1 MLKTAIVLFQCL
13 DVDMEYGFEYQG
25 SSPREV
31 ITPNTERAF
40 VALTQAINAYMGTM
54 CVGSIVS
61 GSVSLQEI
69 IMLFFFLESY
79 VLYYNG
85 K

>member
-1 MLKTAIVLFQCL
+1 MFKTAIVLFQCL

-61 GSVSLQEI
+61 GSFNL
-69 IMLFFFLESY
+69 LEYS
-79 VLYYNG
+79 VWFQF
-85 K
+85 